1 MTVEEA
7 KKQAK
12 VLIGVYMKDKT
23 QENLDKLINHLFN
36 TVVEIPA
43 LLPPNV
49 DREELRKQIESGNP
63 QIPADVR
70 PVPSFLKNGEGE
82 IYLPVYTER
91 NEIPKEPRF
100 DVIITIPFIGCV
112 KLQPGDGNTASGIA
126 FNPFSDNL
134 VFKKPL
140 VESITKHLDA
150 QAAKIRAA
158 QANGEAPNQQPQ
170 VSREQYE
177 LMMTQR
183 AEFYEFPKALFEG
196 GNDFMNKVCDD
207 REPVVNELFKR
218 VYQNQK
224 DYPFAESDF
233 SVMALNIGPELL
245 MARVDVPQPKVKAQW
260 CYRVYLTINPETQE
274 AHYYTI
280 ERSKEKGVNI
290 LGEITKE
297 LVRKELGEAPV
308 EGAELSYVI
317 DLAQGKNPEA

>member
-7 KKQAK
+7 KKHAK
-12 VLIGVYMKDKT
+12 ELIGVYLKDKT

-49 DREELRKQIESGNP
+49 DREELRRQIESGDP
-63 QIPADVR
+63 KIPPEVK
-70 PVPSFLKNGEGE
+70 PVPCFLKNNEGE
-82 IYLPVYTER
+82 VYLPVYTER
-91 NEIPKEPRF
+91 TEIPREPKF

-112 KLQPGDGNTASGIA
+112 KLQPGDGNVASGIA

-150 QAAKIRAA
+150 QAAKIREA
-158 QANGEAPNQQPQ
+158 QANGSAPNQQIKISKDQ
-170 VSREQYE
+170 FE

-183 AEFYEFPKALFEG
+183 AEFHEFPKALYEG
-196 GNDFMNKVCDD
+196 GMEFMNKVCDD
-207 REPVVNELFKR
+207 REPVVNELFKNAF
-218 VYQNQK
+218 QDPK
-224 DYPFAESDF
+224 AYPYSESDF

-245 MARVDVPQPKVKAQW
+245 MARVDVPQPKMNGQW
-260 CYRVYLTINPETQE
+260 CYRVYLTINPETSE

-280 ERSKEKGVNI
+280 ERGKDKNTNI

-297 LVRKELGEAPV
+297 LVRKEIGEAPV

-317 DLAQGKNPEA
+317 ELAQGGNSKE